1 MTVFDEMKMEQLDKR
16 LEKVEEAIIVLLA
29 RYKQIGKI
37 LERLTKLDDRADV
50 FDDILKDLYDTI
62 HK

>member
-16 LEKVEEAIIVLLA
+16 LEKVEEFVTVLQEDIRCL
-29 RYKQIGKI
+29 RV
-37 LERLTKLDDRADV
+37 DRDTLQNYIDAQENV
-50 FDDILKDLYDTI
+50 LQDLYDTI